1 MWFSLK
7 LHYKK
12 IQKKTEAHRMSAPR
26 SYFFFFTDGV
36 YADRILICIAR

>member
-1 MWFSLK
+1 MWYSLK
-7 LHYKK
+7 LHYKEY
-12 IQKKTEAHRMSAPR
+12 KKTEVHRLIAPR